1 MQGIDATFDGVSL
14 DCESEPPDVL
24 LRVPDALPQIVVGG
38 VLALAGVGC
47 LAAYV
52 ALNRPP
58 AAPKAAASRPSVEV
72 ASNPFGEIIIEPEW
86 RPKTASLPR
95 DPAAEPGPE
104 AIAPA
109 PPAPIARLESAPPP
123 GVGPAPPAP
132 PGPNVQPE
140 NVPLPPQRDV
150 ARIEDSAP
158 LPPPRP
164 PELSEAPA
172 RPGAPDRRL
181 AQPGERLA
189 PAPAPGDNRNVFQR
203 LWGMVEPSG
212 PAAAPPPASASA
224 PAASPRVIA
233 SARPTAAE
241 EPSAAQQGRGGR
253 GLFGFFFSSPANL
266 GRFGYD
272 RYTAVYDISA
282 RTVYLPDGSRL
293 EAHSGLG
300 PELDDP
306 RYVSERMRGPTPPH
320 LYELTLREASFHGV
334 QALRLNPVGDGDLY
348 GRSGLLAHSFMLGPN
363 GDSNGCV
370 SFRDYEAFLRAYQN
384 GEIKRL
390 AVVTRL

>member
-1 MQGIDATFDGVSL
+1 M
-14 DCESEPPDVL
+14 
-24 LRVPDALPQIVVGG
+24 
-38 VLALAGVGC
+38 
-47 LAAYV
+47 
-52 ALNRPP
+52 
-58 AAPKAAASRPSVEV
+58 
-72 ASNPFGEIIIEPEW
+72 EPEW

-95 DPAAEPGPE
+95 DPAAEPGHE

-109 PPAPIARLESAPPP
+109 PPEPIARLESAPPA
-123 GVGPAPPAP
+123 GVEPAAPAFP
-132 PGPNVQPE
+132 SPIVQRE
-140 NVPLPPQRDV
+140 NVPLPPERDV
-150 ARIEDSAP
+150 ARIDDSAP

-164 PELSEAPA
+164 PEFSEPATRWAAPERRVA
-172 RPGAPDRRL
+172 LPGDK
-181 AQPGERLA
+181 LA
-189 PAPAPGDNRNVFQR
+189 PTPAPGDNRNVFQR
-203 LWGMVEPSG
+203 LWGMVEPLG
-212 PAAAPPPASASA
+212 PAAAPPPAAASA
-224 PAASPRVIA
+224 PAAAPRAVASAPVAAPRVVA
-233 SARPTAAE
+233 SAPPA
-241 EPSAAQQGRGGR
+241 PSAAQQGRGGG

-334 QALRLNPVGDGDLY
+334 QALRLNPIGDGDLY

-370 SFRDYEAFLRAYQN
+370 SFRDYAAFLRAYEN